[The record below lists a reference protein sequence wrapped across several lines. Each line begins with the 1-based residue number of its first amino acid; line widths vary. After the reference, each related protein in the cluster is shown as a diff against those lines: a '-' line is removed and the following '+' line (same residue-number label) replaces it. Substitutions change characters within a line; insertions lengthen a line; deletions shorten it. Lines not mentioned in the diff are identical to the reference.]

1 MSWDKNIINTSAINN
16 TISVLEK
23 LGTPYT
29 VTTLGKVRGRGLN
42 DKIWMEKN
50 EDAYPICTI
59 YTLRKLEYK
68 DVVLL
73 EKIIRNSD
81 CDVDD
86 FILSFEFKK
95 GHEPRDWEIEGNN
108 D

>member
-1 MSWDKNIINTSAINN
+1 MSWDKHTINVSAIDD
-16 TISVLEK
+16 TISALEN

-29 VTTLGKVRGRGLN
+29 ITILGKVQGHGL
-42 DKIWMEKN
+42 DDEIYE
-50 EDAYPICTI
+50 EAYSICTI
-59 YTLRKLEYK
+59 YTMRKLEYK

-73 EKIIRNSD
+73 EKLRRNSD

-95 GHEPRDWEIEGNN
+95 GHEPRNWEIEEKN